1 MKDLIEALEKEI
13 TFCDNSLKKYEQ
25 PFVKVEFVENFF
37 EHFKIYYNHLNNII
51 ISYIENAEKMN
62 KLIENFKAKAIK
74 FYENMKYELSE
85 KCSYE
90 LKQCD
95 LAIKVINEYKKQ
107 FNLFKGEFSRI
118 IEYVDVYNTDEMLIE
133 YYEDLRGSLI
143 RELEELAQ
151 MMDEFE
157 EFNDKVAKDLGWV

>member
-1 MKDLIEALEKEI
+1 M
-13 TFCDNSLKKYEQ
+13 
-25 PFVKVEFVENFF
+25 
-37 EHFKIYYNHLNNII
+37 NNII